1 MTDRLPI
8 VAVVGRPNV
17 GKSTLVNRLA
27 RTDDAIVHARAG
39 VTRDRSYAQC
49 EWNGRYFILVD
60 TGGIEISSTDEFQLG
75 IKNQAQMAIEEAD
88 LILLLVDGRG
98 DVTSEDEQVARLIKR
113 ARKPV
118 VLVVNKVD
126 TPGSLTET
134 YAFYQM
140 GLGEPIPVSATH
152 GNGTGDL
159 LDLVV
164 EALPDAA
171 REAPVDDSI
180 KVALL
185 GRPNAGKSSLLNRLV
200 GEERSMVSDVAGTTR
215 DTLDTQIT
223 HHDRPYTLID
233 TAGLRR
239 KGLIT
244 DDIEYYG
251 FVRAMRAL
259 ERADVAVL
267 LIDASVGL
275 TDQDQRITNFAIDRG
290 CALVIAV
297 NKWDLMRGE
306 EEQREE
312 LLERLEDRLTFAS
325 WAPVMR
331 LSALTG
337 RGVDL
342 LLDTVEAAYDS
353 AQQQITTSALNR
365 LLTELRDFG
374 HTVNRQGKTLRLN
387 YVTQTHTGP
396 PGFTFFCNFPA
407 LVDDSFERYL
417 ENRLRENFDLKG
429 TPITLKFKKK
439 GD

>member
-1 MTDRLPI
+1 MTEQLSL

-17 GKSTLVNRLA
+17 GKSTLVNRLSA
-27 RTDDAIVHARAG
+27 TNEAIVHEHAG
-39 VTRDRSYAQC
+39 VTRDRSYAQA
-49 EWNGRYFILVD
+49 EWNGRYFMLVD
-60 TGGIEISSTDEFQLG
+60 TGGIEISSADEFQLG
-75 IKNQAQMAIEEAD
+75 IKAQAQMAIDEAD
-88 LILLLVDGRG
+88 LILLLVDGRNMI
-98 DVTSEDEQVARLIKR
+98 TSEDEEVARLIKR

-118 VLVVNKVD
+118 ILVVNKVD
-126 TPGSLTET
+126 TPGSLSET
-134 YAFYQM
+134 WDYYQL
-140 GLGEPIPVSATH
+140 GLGEPVPVSATH

-164 EALPDAA
+164 EQLPAA
-171 REAPVDDSI
+171 TQEAPTDDSV

-200 GEERSMVSDVAGTTR
+200 GRERSMVSDVAGTTR
-215 DTLDTQIT
+215 DALDTTIT
-223 HHDRPYTLID
+223 YKDRLYTLID

-259 ERADVAVL
+259 DRAQVAL
-267 LIDASVGL
+267 LMIDASVGL
-275 TDQDQRITNFAIDRG
+275 TDQDQRIANFALTRG
-290 CALVIAV
+290 CALVVAV

-306 EEQREE
+306 EEQRAE
-312 LLERLEDRLTFAS
+312 LLDRLEDRLTFAS
-325 WAPVMR
+325 WAPVIR

-337 RGVDL
+337 RGVEL
-342 LLDTVEAAYDS
+342 VLDTVEQVYARY
-353 AQQQITTSALNR
+353 QEQISTSALNR

-387 YVTQTHTGP
+387 YVTQTHTEP
-396 PGFTFFCNFPA
+396 PGFTFFCNYPQ

-417 ENRLRENFDLKG
+417 ENRLRERFDFTG
-429 TPITLKFKKK
+429 TPLTLKFKKK